1 MQSEGNLMNRFNFL
15 VLTFLLAPLSLT
27 QAGLPANSGQVLVAI
42 AKDWDSDKAL
52 LWAMDRT
59 EDGWAP
65 AFAEPVEVLLGRNG
79 LAWGRGV
86 EPVKAPG
93 DPVKKEGDRRTP
105 AGLYKIG
112 RIYGEAVR
120 LPGGS
125 SYPYRQVGRWD
136 AWVDDLKNPYYNR
149 HYIAKPGKVPPWFE
163 SQRMRL
169 GDAAYEFRIEVRHN
183 ADPPVPGYGSA
194 IFFHI
199 RRGEDR
205 PSSGCTVMTRA
216 NLLKVIGWLKEDR
229 NPHYVILPKAEYDK
243 YQNAWGLPVFR

>member
-1 MQSEGNLMNRFNFL
+1 MNAARFACLAL
-15 VLTFLLAPLSLT
+15 VFWFALLATVS
-27 QAGLPANSGQVLVAI
+27 AGLPPDARQVLVGI

-59 EDGWAP
+59 DQGWVQAFDAP
-65 AFAEPVEVLLGRNG
+65 IEVLLGRNG

-93 DPVKKEGDRRTP
+93 DRVKHEGDRRTP
-105 AGLYKIG
+105 AGIFKVG
-112 RIYGEAVR
+112 RIYGAPEK

-125 SYPYRQVGRWD
+125 TYPYRQVGPWD

-149 HYIAKPGKVPPWFE
+149 HYVAKPGKVPPWFE

-169 GDAAYEFRIEVRHN
+169 GDAAYEFRIEIRHN
-183 ADPPVPGYGSA
+183 ADPPVPGFGSA

-205 PSSGCTVMTRA
+205 PSSGCTVMARPE
-216 NLLKVIGWLKEDR
+216 LIKVIQWLREDR
-229 NPHYVILPKAEYDK
+229 NPYYVILPKAEYDR
-243 YQNAWGLPVFR
+243 YQESWGLPVFR

>member
-1 MQSEGNLMNRFNFL
+1 MNWFRLFFIG
-15 VLTFLLAPLSLT
+15 LSLLGA
-27 QAGLPANSGQVLVAI
+27 AGAGVPPDSRQLLVAI

-59 EDGWAP
+59 DQGWAP
-65 AFAEPVEVLLGRNG
+65 AFDAPIEVLLGRNG

-86 EPVKAPG
+86 EPTKAPG
-93 DPVKKEGDRRTP
+93 GLVKREGDRRTP
-105 AGLYKIG
+105 AGIFKIG
-112 RIYGEAVR
+112 RIYGEAEK

-125 SYPYRQVGRWD
+125 VYPYRQIGRWD

-169 GDAAYEFRIEVRHN
+169 GDAAYEFRIEIRHN
-183 ADPPVPGYGSA
+183 ADPPVPGFGSA

-205 PSSGCTVMTRA
+205 PSSGCTVMTRS
-216 NLLKVIGWLKEDR
+216 NLVKVIQWLREDR
-229 NPHYVILPKAEYDK
+229 NPHYTILPKAEYDR
-243 YQNAWGLPVFR
+243 YREAWGLPQFR